1 MTTQEINNQ
10 IRSGKLDKETLLF
23 VLKNIGA
30 IECQTYAAINQEV
43 KDAAKN
49 VYQYVCCLLEMLPE
63 QEAEIMRGLYKE
75 KKTWSF
81 ICDTLYI
88 SKNTLAR
95 YKDKAIRRMLDVANG
110 FERS

>member
-30 IECQTYAAINQEV
+30 IECQSYAAINQEV
-43 KDAAKN
+43 KEAAKN

-75 KKTWSF
+75 KRRGVLF
-81 ICDTLYI
+81 
-88 SKNTLAR
+88 
-95 YKDKAIRRMLDVANG
+95 AIPCTFQKIRLLVIRTKQYSG
-110 FERS
+110 CWI